1 MPPFTPRIILYFF
14 FFFFKWKINNL
25 LYECSNFRKPSK
37 RFKRSNKEKRRKFP
51 SHPKCL
57 RGPQQPGFIT
67 RAIISIMERVHASSS
82 TRIVPLFRVDSGL
95 KIELGHPRKSKRGR
109 GARFRAADYEIRQGS
124 LPEDKGGPNGPRETG
139 KGGKG
144 RKGGGRKIRAPRTE
158 AMVFE
163 GRANGPLIDRKEK
176 DVKRRRRRTP
186 VLCPLLFYYSNLC
199 LSRIFFNSR
208 KFCKDKSNSSNS
220 LILI

>member
-1 MPPFTPRIILYFF
+1 MLKFQKTKR
-14 FFFFKWKINNL
+14 FK
-25 LYECSNFRKPSK
+25 SK

-158 AMVFE
+158 AMVLE
-163 GRANGPLIDRKEK
+163 GRANGPLIDRKKE
-176 DVKRRRRRTP
+176 DVRGGRRT
-186 VLCPLLFYYSNLC
+186 LCSVSVYYSITLN
-199 LSRIFFNSR
+199 
-208 KFCKDKSNSSNS
+208 
-220 LILI
+220 